1 MLGAVPHEGH
11 SIRLADLSQADQFC
25 GFPANHPPMHSF
37 LGVPIKLN
45 ERSIG
50 NLYLTDK
57 AGASEFSEEDQ
68 LIVEALAVHA
78 GVAVES
84 ARLYEEARRRTAELE
99 EERHQRET
107 FISVVSHELRGPISV
122 LMGYSDILPMWDRLP
137 ADRREMAL
145 RAVGDQ
151 ARLMN
156 RLIGDLL
163 DTSRIQTGRFKIEP
177 AAIDLVDVAR
187 RVVEAQRAT
196 AADRALHLEAPAQLP
211 LQADESRLSQ
221 ALTNLLNN
229 AIKYSPEGT
238 NIWVNIGADAGEARV
253 SVRDEGVGIPQD
265 QMANLFQPYSRLYHQ
280 NHMAKGIGL
289 GLFITKGI
297 VEAHGGRIWAESA
310 GPDRGATFQ
319 FVVPVRTKRKRSQ

>member
-1 MLGAVPHEGH
+1 M
-11 SIRLADLSQADQFC
+11 ADLSQASEFC
-25 GFPANHPPMHSF
+25 GFPKNHPPMRSF

-57 AGASEFSEEDQ
+57 TGASEFSEEDQ

-99 EERHQRET
+99 EERQQRET

-122 LMGYSDILPMWDRLP
+122 LTGYSDLLPMWDRLP
-137 ADRREMAL
+137 AERREMAL
-145 RAVGDQ
+145 RAIGDQ

-163 DTSRIQTGRFKIEP
+163 DTSRIQTGRFQIEP
-177 AAIDLVDVAR
+177 ALADLADVAR
-187 RVVEAQRAT
+187 RVVEAQRA
-196 AADRALHLEAPAQLP
+196 AANGRTVHLEAPAQLR
-211 LQADESRLSQ
+211 LLVDESRLFQ

-229 AIKYSPEGT
+229 AIKYSPEGS
-238 NIWVNIGADAGEARV
+238 NIWVTVGADAGEAHV
-253 SVRDEGVGIPQD
+253 SVRDEGVGIPAE
-265 QMANLFQPYSRLYHQ
+265 QMVNLFQPYSRLHRE
-280 NHMAKGIGL
+280 NPVAKGIGL

-310 GPDRGATFQ
+310 GPDQGACFR
-319 FVVPVRTKRKRSQ
+319 FVLPLRTRRKRGG